1 MRLFVETW
9 YTQEIFFRKEQSPE
23 RTLRRARTNYL
34 LIMAHQSFFCY
45 QKSSDMMRILT
56 YLPRHYSFH
65 GLIYSV
71 PFSGQTILT
80 ADHQYL

>member
-1 MRLFVETW
+1 
-9 YTQEIFFRKEQSPE
+9 
-23 RTLRRARTNYL
+23 
-34 LIMAHQSFFCY
+34 
-45 QKSSDMMRILT
+45 MRILT